1 MLLRPVSDRH
11 RRRRAERLKD
21 LVLAYL
27 ARSIRLALYV
37 DRMMGS
43 SSWILGQ
50 RPRKEN
56 RAGIYLVGNRVA
68 LVMVMFFVHL
78 GSEEQM
84 IGPSDGGVWWCLVV
98 FWD

>member
-1 MLLRPVSDRH
+1 M
-11 RRRRAERLKD
+11 
-21 LVLAYL
+21 
-27 ARSIRLALYV
+27 
-37 DRMMGS
+37 
-43 SSWILGQ
+43 LGQ
-50 RPRKEN
+50 RPPKEN
-56 RAGIYLVGNRVA
+56 RAGVYLVGNRVA